1 MMQQRHILVLL
12 VFAAV
17 FICFID
23 RVNIS
28 IAMLPMVEDYGWDK
42 ETQGRILSSFFIG
55 YAFLQIIGG
64 HLADKYGGKIVLGVG
79 VIAWSIFTVF
89 TPPAAAFGIA
99 ALIVMRILMGMGEA
113 VAFPSFYSLY
123 GRWIPL
129 AERSRAVAVANSAI
143 AAGTIFALSV
153 TPLIVIYLGWEWSF
167 YIFGGA
173 GVLWWIAW
181 QALATSYPKD
191 HPKITDAELQT
202 ITDGLGAKSKSSSLP
217 WRKVFKNMSVW
228 AIIVAHFC
236 NNWTL
241 FLILSWL
248 PTFLSGVYEID
259 IASVGILA
267 IMPHIGTFIF
277 LNIAGVTAD
286 HLIKKGTAVVK
297 VRKLMMCIGF
307 GGITISMMS
316 VGFAPDA
323 YSAILIMTTGA
334 CLGAFVTGGFSVN
347 HMDLAPNHA
356 GSLLG
361 ITNTAG
367 TIAGAIS
374 VYFAGV
380 ILQQTDSWTLVFQL
394 GGAITAFGLI
404 FYLIFGSA
412 DKQFE

>member
-1 MMQQRHILVLL
+1 MQQRHILILL
-12 VFAAV
+12 VFAAI

-28 IAMLPMVEDYGWDK
+28 IAMIPMVEDYGWDE

-55 YAFLQIIGG
+55 YALLQVIGG
-64 HLADKYGGKIVLGVG
+64 RLADKYGGKIVLGVG
-79 VIAWSIFTVF
+79 VIAWSIFTIF

-99 ALIVMRILMGMGEA
+99 ALIMMRILMGMGEA

-123 GRWIPL
+123 SRWIPL
-129 AERSRAVAVANSAI
+129 TERSRAVAIANSAI
-143 AAGTIFALSV
+143 AAGTIFALSI
-153 TPLIVIYLGWEWSF
+153 TPIIVIYLGWEWSF

-173 GVLWWIAW
+173 GIIWWFAW
-181 QALATSYPKD
+181 QMMVTSYPKD
-191 HPKITDAELQT
+191 HPKISESELQT
-202 ITDGLGAKSKSSSLP
+202 INDGMGTKSTISNLP
-217 WRKVFKNMSVW
+217 WAKVFKSTSVW

-248 PTFLSGVYEID
+248 PTFLSGAYGID

-277 LNIAGVTAD
+277 LNIAGFIAD
-286 HLIKKGTAVVK
+286 HLIKNNMAVIK
-297 VRKLMMCIGF
+297 VRKIMMCIGF
-307 GGITISMMS
+307 GGITASMMS
-316 VGFAPDA
+316 VSYAPDA
-323 YSAILIMTTGA
+323 YSAIAIMTVGA

-380 ILQQTDSWTLVFQL
+380 ILQQTSSWTLVFQL
-394 GGAITAFGLI
+394 GGVITAFGLI

-412 DKQFE
+412 NKQFD

>member
-1 MMQQRHILVLL
+1 MQQRHILILL
-12 VFAAV
+12 VFAAI

-28 IAMLPMVEDYGWDK
+28 IAMIPMVEDYGWDE

-55 YAFLQIIGG
+55 YALLQVIGG
-64 HLADKYGGKIVLGVG
+64 RLADKYGGKIVLGVG
-79 VIAWSIFTVF
+79 VIAWSIFTIF

-99 ALIVMRILMGMGEA
+99 ALIMMRILMGMGEA

-123 GRWIPL
+123 SRWIPL
-129 AERSRAVAVANSAI
+129 TERSRAVAIANSAI
-143 AAGTIFALSV
+143 AAGTIFALSI
-153 TPLIVIYLGWEWSF
+153 TPIIVIYLGWEWSF

-173 GVLWWIAW
+173 GIIWWFAW
-181 QALATSYPKD
+181 QIMVTSYPKD
-191 HPKITDAELQT
+191 HPKISESELQT
-202 ITDGLGAKSKSSSLP
+202 INDGMGTKSTISNLP
-217 WRKVFKNMSVW
+217 WAKVFKNTSVW

-248 PTFLSGVYEID
+248 PTFLSGAYGID

-277 LNIAGVTAD
+277 LNIAGFIAD
-286 HLIKKGTAVVK
+286 HLIKNNMAVIK
-297 VRKLMMCIGF
+297 VRKIMMCIGF
-307 GGITISMMS
+307 GGITASMMS
-316 VGFAPDA
+316 VSYAPDA
-323 YSAILIMTTGA
+323 YSAIAIMTAGA

-380 ILQQTDSWTLVFQL
+380 ILQQTSSWTLVFQL
-394 GGAITAFGLI
+394 GGVITAFGLI

-412 DKQFE
+412 NKQFD

>member
-1 MMQQRHILVLL
+1 MQQRHLL
-12 VFAAV
+12 VFLVFVAI

-28 IAMLPMVEDYGWDK
+28 IAMIPMVADYGWDE

-55 YAFLQIIGG
+55 YALLQVIGG
-64 HLADKYGGKIVLGVG
+64 RLADKYGGKIVLGVG

-99 ALIVMRILMGMGEA
+99 ALIMMRILMGMGEA

-123 GRWIPL
+123 SRWIPL
-129 AERSRAVAVANSAI
+129 AERSRAVAIANSAI
-143 AAGTIFALSV
+143 AAGTIFALSI
-153 TPLIVIYLGWEWSF
+153 TPIIVIYLGWEWSF
-167 YIFGGA
+167 YLFGGA
-173 GVLWWIAW
+173 GLIWWIAW
-181 QALATSYPKD
+181 QALVTSYPKD
-191 HPKITDAELQT
+191 HPKITGDELQIINNGMGT
-202 ITDGLGAKSKSSSLP
+202 KSKISSLP
-217 WRKVFKNMSVW
+217 WAKVFKNTSVW

-248 PTFLSGVYEID
+248 PTFLSGAYGID

-277 LNIAGVTAD
+277 LNIAGFTAD
-286 HLIKKGTAVVK
+286 YLIKKNMEVVK

-307 GGITISMMS
+307 GGITASMMS
-316 VGFAPDA
+316 VSFASDA
-323 YSAILIMTTGA
+323 YSAIAIMTIGA

-374 VYFAGV
+374 VYFAGF
-380 ILQQTDSWTLVFQL
+380 ILQQTSSWTLVFQL
-394 GGAITAFGLI
+394 GGFVTAFGLI
-404 FYLIFGSA
+404 FYLIFASSE
-412 DKQFE
+412 KQFD